1 MEVKSTRS
9 ISDIGDKKELQINS
23 IEELVLLIIKK
34 RNFSFLLLK
43 LSQYCIKN
51 KEANLSSSLIL
62 SFLLAK
68 KAALVISQLTKFV
81 KQGMNREMSIN
92 VKFKELFQ
100 KTPAYT
106 EILALTSTFFLTKAK
121 K

>member
-1 MEVKSTRS
+1 MSE
-9 ISDIGDKKELQINS
+9 IGEKKELQITN

-43 LSQYCIKN
+43 LSQFCIQN
-51 KEANLSSSLIL
+51 KEASLSSSLIL

-81 KQGMNREMSIN
+81 KQGMNREMSIS
-92 VKFKELFQ
+92 VKFKEHFQ

-106 EILALTSTFFLTKAK
+106 EILTLASIFSFTKTK